1 MGGLVSVTVVTVVEG
16 DFFLKDD
23 TDEFILDDLT
33 DFYELLLS
41 FVREKGLFSI
51 KLKSTFA

>member
-1 MGGLVSVTVVTVVEG
+1 MGGLVSVTVATVVEG

-23 TDEFILDDLT
+23 TDEFILDDFT

-41 FVREKGLFSI
+41 FVREKGRFSI

>member
-1 MGGLVSVTVVTVVEG
+1 MTVATVVEG

-23 TDEFILDDLT
+23 TDEFILDDFT

-41 FVREKGLFSI
+41 FVREKGRFSI